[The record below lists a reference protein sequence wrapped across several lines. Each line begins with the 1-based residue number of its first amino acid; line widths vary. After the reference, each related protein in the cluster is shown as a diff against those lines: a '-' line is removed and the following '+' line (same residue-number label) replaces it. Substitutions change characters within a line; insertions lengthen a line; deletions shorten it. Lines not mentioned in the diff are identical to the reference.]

1 MTEGAPRPPWL
12 RPIAV
17 AVVLLVH
24 AGALLLRA
32 EERVT
37 PGEGPVEISLVAETE
52 PSPAATPEMLPSEAA
67 RAETPTP
74 PEPVPEPVPEP
85 EPTPEPVAS
94 ETPPPVT
101 PPPEPVPEPTPEPAP
116 EPIPAPP
123 PVPVPEAAPLPPPP
137 PERPTILRKER
148 REKPPKRRTEP
159 AEPRRTASIDA
170 AAQAA
175 RRAAEGAARRATAAS
190 YASLVAGE
198 IRRHRHYPS
207 AAREANVTGV
217 VVVAFT
223 VGPHG
228 TIVAHSIQRSS
239 GQAILDG
246 AVHAMMGAVRLP
258 PPPGG
263 VFRSSVSV
271 RFETR

>member
-32 EERVT
+32 EERVA

-52 PSPAATPEMLPSEAA
+52 PSPAATPETLPSEAA

-74 PEPVPEPVPEP
+74 PEPEPVPEPVPEP
-85 EPTPEPVAS
+85 TPTPEPVTS

-101 PPPEPVPEPTPEPAP
+101 PPPEPTPEPLP

-123 PVPVPEAAPLPPPP
+123 PVPVPEAAPLPPSPP
-137 PERPTILRKER
+137 PERPTIQREAR

-175 RRAAEGAARRATAAS
+175 RRAAEGAARRAAAAS

-223 VGPHG
+223 VGPRG
-228 TIVAHSIQRSS
+228 TIVGHSILRSS

>member
-74 PEPVPEPVPEP
+74 PEPEPVPEP

-101 PPPEPVPEPTPEPAP
+101 PPPEPVPEPTPEPEP
-116 EPIPAPP
+116 EPE

-137 PERPTILRKER
+137 ERPTILREER

-175 RRAAEGAARRATAAS
+175 PAVIPTRSHAHNQPNLLMENPPLSSLFPKAGPGLTGMRVFGSFCGRFPLSRRIGLPRKLPRNR
-190 YASLVAGE
+190 VPGE
-198 IRRHRHYPS
+198 P
-207 AAREANVTGV
+207 
-217 VVVAFT
+217 
-223 VGPHG
+223 P
-228 TIVAHSIQRSS
+228 
-239 GQAILDG
+239 
-246 AVHAMMGAVRLP
+246 AVRAGASPCPDLP
-258 PPPGG
+258 LATPRRLIPPVG
-263 VFRSSVSV
+263 SSS
-271 RFETR
+271 RDLAPR

>member
-67 RAETPTP
+67 RAEAPTP
-74 PEPVPEPVPEP
+74 PEPEPVPEP

-101 PPPEPVPEPTPEPAP
+101 PPPEPTPERTP
-116 EPIPAPP
+116 E

-137 PERPTILRKER
+137 PERPTILREER

-175 RRAAEGAARRATAAS
+175 RRAAEGGAARRAAATS

-223 VGPHG
+223 VGPRG